1 MHAVAMNLPLE
12 ISRFIA
18 QAFIAGLWQGLILV
32 LAVALILRLLPQVT
46 ATVRFAVWGFAF
58 ALAVAMPL
66 LHLPAASILTPHKA
80 SVTVQLRAGWGVA
93 IAAVW
98 AIFMLVRSAQ
108 LLMHTLHLRRIWR
121 RAQPVPVEGVVYAL
135 LQRSGRRT
143 IDLCISTDV
152 DSPSVIGFL
161 SPRLLIPE
169 WLFAKLTPLELQ
181 QIVLHECEHL
191 RRGDDWMNLLQ
202 KVGLTLFPLNPA
214 LFWLDRRLSLERELA
229 CDAGVVSSTAAP
241 FDYAHCLTRLAEHRL
256 HRRSIALT
264 LSAWS
269 RQSELAQ
276 RVHQLLRPARNMS
289 PLQARFS
296 VALICLGLCI
306 GAIQM
311 AKAPRLFSFTDVA
324 VSTPIAESASATPS
338 PASTSVLPVVYRQA
352 TQPRTSLVS
361 AVFPLNKPHRASHKS
376 VHPVPS
382 RTNAHSIRR
391 LATQPRIV
399 LTTVE
404 MQNLRPGL
412 NPGTVYRQPIQFS
425 PAYAAVPFGDGWLV
439 IQL

>member
-1 MHAVAMNLPLE
+1 MHAAAMNLPLE

-32 LAVALILRLLPQVT
+32 FAVALVLRLVPRVNAT
-46 ATVRFAVWGFAF
+46 ARFAVWGFAF

-66 LHLPAASILTPHKA
+66 LHLPGASIRGVHDA
-80 SVTVQLRAGWGVA
+80 SVTVHLGAGWGVA

-98 AIFMLVRSAQ
+98 AILMLVRGAQ
-108 LLMHTLHLRRIWR
+108 LLLHTIHLRRIWR
-121 RAQPVPVEGVVYAL
+121 QAQPVPVEGAIQAL

-143 IDLCISTDV
+143 IDLCVSIDV

-169 WLFAKLTPLELQ
+169 WLFARLAPLELQ

-191 RRGDDWMNLLQ
+191 RRGDDWINLLQ
-202 KVGLTLFPLNPA
+202 KIGLALFPLNPA
-214 LFWLDRRLSLERELA
+214 LLWLDRRLSLERELA
-229 CDAGVVSSTAAP
+229 CDAGVVSSTAAR

-289 PLQARFS
+289 PLRARFS
-296 VALICLGLCI
+296 VALICLGLCV

-311 AKAPRLFSFTDVA
+311 AKAPRLFSFTDAA
-324 VSTPIAESASATPS
+324 VSTPIAESGSVASS
-338 PASTSVLPVVYRQA
+338 PASTPVLPVVYRQA
-352 TQPRTSLVS
+352 TQPRTFLTS
-361 AVFPLNKPHRASHKS
+361 AVLPLSKPHRAPHKP
-376 VHPVPS
+376 VHPAPS
-382 RTNAHSIRR
+382 RRSVQSIRPAR
-391 LATQPRIV
+391 QPRIV
-399 LTTVE
+399 LTTFE

-412 NPGTVYRQPIQFS
+412 NPGTVDRRPIQFS